1 MDTHHAVVQLPSV
14 AVVLSSHANR
24 VVAALADPRFI
35 HAADGFWISMI
46 ASHNLLATIS
56 QLFFIPLDR
65 FEKTL

>member
-1 MDTHHAVVQLPSV
+1 MDSHHAVVQLPAV

-24 VVAALADPRFI
+24 IVAALADTRFI
-35 HAADGFWISMI
+35 HAADGFRVSMI
-46 ASHNLLATIS
+46 PSHNLLATIS